1 MSYNVKKGL
10 GQSPYDGGWEYP
22 YKVDGLGDLAA
33 DKAAGRAFLMEA
45 TRPYR
50 DAWLPFHDR
59 IKASDVSPLIGTVA
73 TYIANQSGSTN
84 AEIPSVAGGI
94 VTQIM
99 LPENISGGEHF
110 KDGGYRLN
118 GDTVNAAGDAIGIA
132 IDRFRSL
139 GTGGLPGG
147 AGDLLSILTSPWV
160 LAGAAGLGLF
170 WWLKRTKRI

>member
-1 MSYNVKKGL
+1 MSYTTKRDLAYSEHERN
-10 GQSPYDGGWEYP
+10 YY
-22 YKVDGLGDLAA
+22 VDGLGDLEA

-118 GDTVNAAGDAIGIA
+118 GDTVNNAGDAIGIA
-132 IDRFRSL
+132 IDRFRGL
-139 GTGGLPGG
+139 GAGGG

>member
-1 MSYNVKKGL
+1 MSYTTKRDLAYSEHERN
-10 GQSPYDGGWEYP
+10 YY
-22 YKVDGLGDLAA
+22 VDGLGDLEA

-132 IDRFRSL
+132 IDRFRGL
-139 GTGGLPGG
+139 GAGGG
-147 AGDLLSILTSPWV
+147 AGDIMSILTSPWV